1 MIKKWKTEPTIV
13 WHVRIK
19 STDRACRAIH
29 RREIL
34 IKCAR
39 SRRTMGRQNFSTK
52 VVVCLALTA
61 QLAEG
66 FTNPG
71 KVPQSSLRSFT
82 SERRT
87 LVRVLNR
94 MV

>member
-1 MIKKWKTEPTIV
+1 
-13 WHVRIK
+13 
-19 STDRACRAIH
+19 
-29 RREIL
+29 
-34 IKCAR
+34 
-39 SRRTMGRQNFSTK
+39 MGRQNFSTK

-71 KVPQSSLRSFT
+71 KVPQSSLRLLSSFT

-87 LVRVLNR
+87 LLVCVLNR
-94 MV
+94 MVELAQPPGRDE